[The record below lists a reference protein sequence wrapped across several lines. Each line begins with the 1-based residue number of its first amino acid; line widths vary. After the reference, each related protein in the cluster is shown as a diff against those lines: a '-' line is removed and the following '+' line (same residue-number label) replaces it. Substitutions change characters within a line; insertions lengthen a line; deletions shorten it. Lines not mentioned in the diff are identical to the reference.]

1 LGNEKVLVIGLG
13 EIGRTLFEILN
24 KSKSFDVY
32 GLDINATRML
42 AIEQDQNM
50 IPSKVDIIHICIPF
64 KNQEKFLKIVNLYA
78 TNYKPNLL
86 IINSTV
92 IPGTTQKV
100 YEQYKC
106 LVAHSPV
113 RGVHENLNHMIWEM
127 QRWLKYVGGV
137 DSKSTDSTCRH
148 FIKAGLRVKQFKSS
162 KESELAKL
170 FETTYRAWMIA
181 CFQEMHRISRTF
193 EADFDNLIDFLEDT
207 HLIRLDRPIMFPDF
221 IAGHC
226 LIPNTELLLNA
237 YESEFL
243 RLILKSNEKRSFD
256 LKDEI
261 TVQEIKK
268 MKKRTKDLQKKI
280 MEKMNG

>member
-1 LGNEKVLVIGLG
+1 MGKEKVLVIGLG
-13 EIGRTLFEILN
+13 EIGRTLFEILS
-24 KSKSFDVY
+24 KSKNFDVY
-32 GLDINATRML
+32 GLDTNTTKML
-42 AIEQDQNM
+42 EIKQNQNM
-50 IPSKVDIIHICIPF
+50 IPSKVDIVHICIPF

-78 TNYKPNLL
+78 TKYKPNLL
-86 IINSTV
+86 IINSTI

-100 YEQYKC
+100 YEQYPF

-113 RGVHENLNHMIWEM
+113 RGVHENLNHMIWELH
-127 QRWLKYVGGV
+127 RWSKYVGGV
-137 DSKSTDSTCRH
+137 DSKSTESTCKH
-148 FIKAGLRVKQFKSS
+148 FEKAGLRVKQFKSS

-193 EADFDNLIDFLEDT
+193 EADFNDLIDFLEDT

-226 LIPNTELLLNA
+226 LIPNTELLLDA

-243 RLILKSNEKRSFD
+243 RLILKSNEKRALE

-261 TVQEIKK
+261 TGQEINKI
-268 MKKRTKDLQKKI
+268 KKRTKQLQKRIIK
-280 MEKMNG
+280 KMNG

>member
-24 KSKSFDVY
+24 KSKNFNVY
-32 GLDINATRML
+32 GLDINATRMQS
-42 AIEQDQNM
+42 IEQNQNM
-50 IPSKVDIIHICIPF
+50 IPSKLDIIHICIPF

-78 TNYKPNLL
+78 TKYKPTLL

-92 IPGTTQKV
+92 TPGTTQKV

-127 QRWLKYVGGV
+127 QRWSKYVGGV
-137 DSKSTDSTCRH
+137 DSKSTESTCRH
-148 FIKAGLRVKQFKSS
+148 FKKAGFRVKQLKSS
-162 KESELAKL
+162 KESEFAKL

-193 EADFDNLIDFLEDT
+193 GADFNDLVDFLEDT
-207 HLIRLDRPIMFPDF
+207 HLIRLDRPIMFPGF
-221 IAGHC
+221 IGGHC
-226 LIPNTELLLNA
+226 LIPNTELLLQS
-237 YESEFL
+237 YDSEFL
-243 RLILKSNEKRSFD
+243 QLLLKSNQKRKVE
-256 LKDEI
+256 LKDKIVQKEVDEI
-261 TVQEIKK
+261 ANRVLLLEKK
-268 MKKRTKDLQKKI
+268 LEEKPKK
-280 MEKMNG
+280 

>member
-1 LGNEKVLVIGLG
+1 MGNEKVLVIGLG
-13 EIGRTLFEILN
+13 EIGRTLFEIL
-24 KSKSFDVY
+24 KSKHFEVY

-42 AIEQDQNM
+42 AIQQDQNM

-64 KNQEKFLKIVNLYA
+64 KNQEKFLKIVNSYA
-78 TNYKPNLL
+78 TKYKPNLL

-100 YEQYKC
+100 YEQNKC

-127 QRWLKYVGGV
+127 QRWSKYVGGV
-137 DSKSTDSTCRH
+137 NSKSTNSTCNH
-148 FIKAGLRVKQFKSS
+148 FEKAGLRVKQFKSS

-193 EADFDNLIDFLEDT
+193 KADFNDLIDFLEDT

-226 LIPNTELLLNA
+226 LIPNTELLLEV
-237 YESEFL
+237 YDSEFL
-243 RLILKSNEKRSFD
+243 RLIIKSNEKRSID
-256 LKDEI
+256 LNDEI

-268 MKKRTKDLQKKI
+268 VKKRAKDLQKKI
-280 MEKMNG
+280 MEKMIG